1 MFFLLL
7 LANIDIISP
16 SAPGA
21 FQDGT
26 WSWGHGGSGMGQK
39 MGRPWAR
46 FSFFLFLKGRN
57 DDKKTIR
64 LELRLSL
71 VDFFGNLNRGSFLGA
86 MMRKNTP
93 ASIPIG
99 ASRVPWTP
107 RGLEGFNRPSRKEIW
122 GILLKLKKNGKNP
135 RKWLVHGLYSCNHS
149 GRETHRFEANK
160 KRMWRARSR
169 EVVTKPGDDR
179 W

>member
-1 MFFLLL
+1 MV
-7 LANIDIISP
+7 
-16 SAPGA
+16 PGVGA
-21 FQDGT
+21 MVGRG
-26 WSWGHGGSGMGQK
+26 WVKKWGGP
-39 MGRPWAR
+39 GRDLV
-46 FSFFLFLKGRN
+46 FFLFLKGRN

-71 VDFFGNLNRGSFLGA
+71 VDFFWKSKPWEFLGCHDA
-86 MMRKNTP
+86 KKHTCFNTYRSIARSVNTQGTWGLQQAVAKGNMR
-93 ASIPIG
+93 
-99 ASRVPWTP
+99 
-107 RGLEGFNRPSRKEIW
+107 
-122 GILLKLKKNGKNP
+122 ILLKLKKNGKNP